1 MFYKLAAFI
10 CRNVLRL
17 IYRVKVEGNN
27 SIDQVKGCIVYAN
40 HTCYLD
46 PVVIG
51 SFIKRQLRF
60 MAKAELFKTRLL
72 GNLILRLGAFPVRR
86 GEADL
91 GAVKTALRLLKNGEL
106 LGIFPEGT
114 RNKSGTF
121 MGAEPG
127 LSMIATKARVP
138 VIPVAILS
146 TYRLFSP
153 LRIIIGQ
160 PIYLEEHYDKKIN
173 MEQHREISNS
183 LMIRVMDMLEE
194 AKMGPK
200 NS

>member
-1 MFYKLAAFI
+1 MLYKLAAFI
-10 CRNVLRL
+10 CRNALRL

-46 PVVIG
+46 PVAIG
-51 SFIKRQLRF
+51 SFIKRRLRF

-72 GNLILRLGAFPVRR
+72 GNLLLRLGAFPVRR

-160 PIYLEEHYDKKIN
+160 PIYLEEYYDKKIN
-173 MEQHREISNS
+173 MDQHKEISDS
-183 LMIRVMDMLEE
+183 LMRRVMDMLEE
-194 AKMGPK
+194 TKMRLK

>member
-1 MFYKLAAFI
+1 MLYKFAVFI
-10 CRNVLRL
+10 CKNVLRL

-40 HTCYLD
+40 HTFYLD
-46 PVVIG
+46 PVVMG
-51 SFIKRQLRF
+51 SFIKRPLRF

-72 GNLILRLGAFPVRR
+72 GNLIKRLGAFPVRR

-91 GAVKTALRLLKNGEL
+91 GAVKTALRLLKNGEV
-106 LGIFPEGT
+106 LGMFPEGT

-127 LSMIATKARVP
+127 LSMIATKAKVP

-153 LRIIIGQ
+153 IRIIIGQ
-160 PIYLEEHYDKKIN
+160 PIYLEEYYDKKIN
-173 MEQHREISNS
+173 MDQHKEISKS
-183 LMIRVMDMLEE
+183 LMRRVMDMLEE
-194 AKMGPK
+194 AK
-200 NS
+200 